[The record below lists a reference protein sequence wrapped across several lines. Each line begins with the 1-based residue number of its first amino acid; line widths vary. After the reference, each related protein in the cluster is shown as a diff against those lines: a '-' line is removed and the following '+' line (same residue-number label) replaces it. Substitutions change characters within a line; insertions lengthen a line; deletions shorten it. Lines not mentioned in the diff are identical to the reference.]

1 MERIQEAIAKARATR
16 EATPAPAASSGVVAA
31 TMGPSLDST
40 QVGVTAAWGALSP
53 LVIPSKLATKG
64 RIVTISGGKEATAFD
79 AMRTKVIQQM
89 RANNWRRLAITSP
102 SAGCGKTTISLNL
115 AFSLARQPDLRS
127 ILIELDLRRPSIAQT
142 LQFKP
147 KVGFSQVLEG
157 RSTFAENA
165 VGFGNNLAIAANTGP
180 VRNAAEMLQSSATP
194 VCLAEI
200 EATYAPDIMIFDMP
214 PMLVT
219 DDAMAFAGQVDCVL
233 LVAAAESTTIKE
245 VDTCERE
252 IASQTNVM
260 GVILNKCRY
269 MGQEYG
275 YGYYG

>member
-16 EATPAPAASSGVVAA
+16 DATPAPAARVAPTA
-31 TMGPSLDST
+31 MEPSLDST

-53 LVIPSKLATKG
+53 LVIPQKLATKG

-102 SAGCGKTTISLNL
+102 AAGCGKTTISLNL

-127 ILIELDLRRPSIAQT
+127 ILVELDLRRPSIAQT

-147 KVGFSQVLEG
+147 KAGFSQVLEG
-157 RSTFAENA
+157 RSTFADCA